1 MRPDTRPDIR
11 PDTKAAARRS
21 GAVSEA
27 AIRRSARRAAARSAK
42 LWEASPL
49 LYIMMIFTVVLS
61 VFPLYWMFVVATRT
75 NEVVGAVPPP
85 FIAGQHLGDNV
96 GRVFENEQANFARAL
111 INSTIASAVVA
122 LSTVFFC
129 SLAGFA
135 FAKLRFRGRN
145 ALLLFVVAT
154 MMVPVQMGIIPLY
167 MVMVELGWT
176 GTLQAVIVPF
186 LVTGFG
192 VFMMRQYASQAIP
205 DELIEAARVDG
216 ASTFRIFWS
225 VVGPALRPAASVLA
239 LFTFMQTWNEFIW
252 PRAVLNP
259 DNPTVQ
265 YSLALLNN
273 AYSNDYTLM
282 FAGTVVATVPLFI
295 VFVVFGRQII
305 GGIMEGALKA

>member
-1 MRPDTRPDIR
+1 M
-11 PDTKAAARRS
+11 KA
-21 GAVSEA
+21 V
-27 AIRRSARRAAARSAK
+27 IRRRTHRAVAGSAR
-42 LWEASPL
+42 LWQASPL
-49 LYIMMIFTVVLS
+49 TYVVLIFGIVLS
-61 VFPLYWMFVVATRT
+61 AFPLYWMFVVATRT
-75 NEVVGAVPPP
+75 NDVVGAVPPP
-85 FIAGQHLGDNV
+85 FIAGQHLGENMH
-96 GRVFENEQANFARAL
+96 RLFANEQAHFAKAL
-111 INSTIASAVVA
+111 VNSAIASAVVA
-122 LSTVFFC
+122 ISTVFFA

-145 ALLLFVVAT
+145 ALLLVIVAT

-167 MVMVELGWT
+167 MVMVHLHWT
-176 GTLQAVIVPF
+176 GKLQAVIVPF

-192 VFMMRQYASQAIP
+192 VFMMRQYASQAVP

-225 VVGPALRPAASVLA
+225 VVLPALRPAASVLA

-265 YSLALLNN
+265 YSLALLNS
-273 AYSNDYTLM
+273 AYFNDYTLM
-282 FAGTVVATVPLFI
+282 FAGTVVATVPLAV

-305 GGIMEGALKA
+305 GGIMEGAVKA

>member
-1 MRPDTRPDIR
+1 M
-11 PDTKAAARRS
+11 KA
-21 GAVSEA
+21 V
-27 AIRRSARRAAARSAK
+27 IARRAQRAVAGSAR
-42 LWEASPL
+42 LWQASPL
-49 LYIMMIFTVVLS
+49 TYVVLIFAIVLS
-61 VFPLYWMFVVATRT
+61 AFPLYWMFVVATRT
-75 NEVVGAVPPP
+75 NDVVGAVPPP
-85 FIAGQHLGDNV
+85 FIAGRHLGDNL
-96 GRVFENEQANFARAL
+96 RRLFDNEQAHFAKAL
-111 INSTIASAVVA
+111 VNSAVASAVVA
-122 LSTVFFC
+122 ASTVFFA

-145 ALLLFVVAT
+145 ALLLLIVAT

-167 MVMVELGWT
+167 MVMVHLHWT
-176 GTLQAVIVPF
+176 GKLQAVIVPF

-192 VFMMRQYASQAIP
+192 VFMMRQYASQAVP

-225 VVGPALRPAASVLA
+225 VVLPALRPAASVLA

-265 YSLALLNN
+265 YSLALLNS
-273 AYSNDYTLM
+273 AYFNDYTLM
-282 FAGTVVATVPLFI
+282 FAGTVVATVPLFA

-305 GGIMEGALKA
+305 DGIMEGAIKA

>member
-1 MRPDTRPDIR
+1 MR
-11 PDTKAAARRS
+11 
-21 GAVSEA
+21 A
-27 AIRRSARRAAARSAK
+27 AILRRTRRAVAGSAR

-49 LYIMMIFTVVLS
+49 TYIVLIFGVVLS
-61 VFPLYWMFVVATRT
+61 AFPLYWMFVVASRT

-85 FIAGQHLGDNV
+85 FIAGRHIGDNV
-96 GRVFENEQANFARAL
+96 SRLFDNEQAHFAKAL
-111 INSTIASAVVA
+111 VNSAIASATVA
-122 LSTVFFC
+122 VSTVFFA

-145 ALLLFVVAT
+145 ALLLIIIAT
-154 MMVPVQMGIIPLY
+154 MCVPVQMGLIPLY
-167 MVMVELGWT
+167 MVMVHLHWT
-176 GTLQAVIVPF
+176 GKLQAVIVPF

-216 ASTFRIFWS
+216 ASTFRTFWS
-225 VVGPALRPAASVLA
+225 VVLPSLRPAAAVLA
-239 LFTFMQTWNEFIW
+239 LFTFMQTWNEFLW

-265 YSLALLNN
+265 YSLALLNS
-273 AYSNDYTLM
+273 AYFNDYTLM
-282 FAGTVVATVPLFI
+282 FAGTVIATVPLFV

>member
-1 MRPDTRPDIR
+1 M
-11 PDTKAAARRS
+11 KAAISRRTR
-21 GAVSEA
+21 GAVA
-27 AIRRSARRAAARSAK
+27 GSAR
-42 LWEASPL
+42 LWAASPL
-49 LYIMMIFTVVLS
+49 TYAVLIFAIVLS
-61 VFPLYWMFVVATRT
+61 AFPLYWMFVVATRT
-75 NEVVGAVPPP
+75 NDVVGSVPPP
-85 FIAGQHLGDNV
+85 FIAGQHLGENMRRLFD
-96 GRVFENEQANFARAL
+96 NEQAHFAKAL
-111 INSTIASAVVA
+111 VNSAIASSVVA
-122 LSTVFFC
+122 VATVFFS

-145 ALLLFVVAT
+145 ALLLVVIAT

-167 MVMVELGWT
+167 MVMVHLHWT
-176 GTLQAVIVPF
+176 GKLQAVIVPF

-192 VFMMRQYASQAIP
+192 VFMMRQYAAQAVP

-225 VVGPALRPAASVLA
+225 VVLPALRPAASVLA

-265 YSLALLNN
+265 YSLALLNS
-273 AYSNDYTLM
+273 AYFNDYTLM

-305 GGIMEGALKA
+305 GGIMEGAVKA

>member
-1 MRPDTRPDIR
+1 M
-11 PDTKAAARRS
+11 KA
-21 GAVSEA
+21 V
-27 AIRRSARRAAARSAK
+27 IRRRTHRAVAGSAR
-42 LWEASPL
+42 LWQASPL
-49 LYIMMIFTVVLS
+49 TYAVLIFGIVLS
-61 VFPLYWMFVVATRT
+61 AFPLYWMFVVATRT

-85 FIAGQHLGDNV
+85 FIAGQHLGANV
-96 GRVFENEQANFARAL
+96 RRLFDNEQAHFAKAL
-111 INSTIASAVVA
+111 VNSAIASAIVA
-122 LSTVFFC
+122 LSVVFFS

-145 ALLLFVVAT
+145 GLLLVIVAT

-167 MVMVELGWT
+167 MVMVHLHWT
-176 GTLQAVIVPF
+176 GKLQAVIVPF

-192 VFMMRQYASQAIP
+192 VFMMRQYASQAVP

-225 VVGPALRPAASVLA
+225 VVLPALRPAASVLA

-265 YSLALLNN
+265 YSLALLNS
-273 AYSNDYTLM
+273 AYFNDYTLM
-282 FAGTVVATVPLFI
+282 FAGTVVATVPLAI

-305 GGIMEGALKA
+305 GGIMEGAVKA

>member
-1 MRPDTRPDIR
+1 MTNVVV
-11 PDTKAAARRS
+11 RR
-21 GAVSEA
+21 GRKVVAG
-27 AIRRSARRAAARSAK
+27 SAR

-49 LYIMMIFTVVLS
+49 TYIVLIFTIVLS
-61 VFPLYWMFVVATRT
+61 IFPLYWMFVVATRT
-75 NEVVGAVPPP
+75 NDVVGAVPPP
-85 FIAGQHLGDNV
+85 FIAGQHLGENV
-96 GRVFENEQANFARAL
+96 QRVFETEQAHFAKAL
-111 INSTIASAVVA
+111 VNSAIASGVVA

-167 MVMVELGWT
+167 MVMVKLHWT

-192 VFMMRQYASQAIP
+192 VFMMRQYAAQAIP

-225 VVGPALRPAASVLA
+225 VVAPALRPAAAVLA

-265 YSLALLNN
+265 FSLALLNN

-282 FAGTVVATVPLFI
+282 FAGTVVAIVPLFI
-295 VFVVFGRQII
+295 VFVIFGRQII

>member
-1 MRPDTRPDIR
+1 M
-11 PDTKAAARRS
+11 KA
-21 GAVSEA
+21 V
-27 AIRRSARRAAARSAK
+27 IRRRTHRAVAGSAR
-42 LWEASPL
+42 LWQASPL
-49 LYIMMIFTVVLS
+49 TYVVLIFGIVLS
-61 VFPLYWMFVVATRT
+61 AFPLYWMFVVATRT

-85 FIAGQHLGDNV
+85 FIAGQHLGANLRRLFD
-96 GRVFENEQANFARAL
+96 NEQAHFAKAL
-111 INSTIASAVVA
+111 VNSAIASAVVA
-122 LSTVFFC
+122 ISTVFFA

-145 ALLLFVVAT
+145 ALLLLIVGT

-167 MVMVELGWT
+167 MVMVHLHWT
-176 GTLQAVIVPF
+176 GKLQAVIVPF

-192 VFMMRQYASQAIP
+192 VFMMRQYAGQAIP

-225 VVGPALRPAASVLA
+225 VVLPALRPAASVLA
-239 LFTFMQTWNEFIW
+239 LFTFMQTWNDFLW

-265 YSLALLNN
+265 VSLALLNS
-273 AYSNDYTLM
+273 AYFNDYTLM
-282 FAGTVVATVPLFI
+282 FAGTVVATVPLAI

-305 GGIMEGALKA
+305 GGIMEGAVKA

>member
-1 MRPDTRPDIR
+1 M
-11 PDTKAAARRS
+11 KA
-21 GAVSEA
+21 V
-27 AIRRSARRAAARSAK
+27 IRRRTHRAVAGSAR
-42 LWEASPL
+42 LWQASPL
-49 LYIMMIFTVVLS
+49 TYVVLIFGIVLS
-61 VFPLYWMFVVATRT
+61 AFPLYWMFVVATRT

-85 FIAGQHLGDNV
+85 FIAGQHLGANMRRLFD
-96 GRVFENEQANFARAL
+96 NEQAHFAKAL
-111 INSTIASAVVA
+111 VNSAIASAVVA
-122 LSTVFFC
+122 ISTVFFA

-145 ALLLFVVAT
+145 ALLLLIVGT

-167 MVMVELGWT
+167 MVMVHLHWT
-176 GTLQAVIVPF
+176 GKLQAVIVPF

-192 VFMMRQYASQAIP
+192 VFMMRQYASQAVP

-225 VVGPALRPAASVLA
+225 VVLPALRPAASVLA

-265 YSLALLNN
+265 YSLALLNS
-273 AYSNDYTLM
+273 AYFNDYTLM

-305 GGIMEGALKA
+305 GGIMEGAVKA

>member
-1 MRPDTRPDIR
+1 M
-11 PDTKAAARRS
+11 KAAIARRS
-21 GAVSEA
+21 
-27 AIRRSARRAAARSAK
+27 RSAVAGSARLWQAGPLTYAA
-42 LWEASPL
+42 L
-49 LYIMMIFTVVLS
+49 IFAIVLS
-61 VFPLYWMFVVATRT
+61 AFPLYWMFVVATRT
-75 NEVVGAVPPP
+75 NDVVGAVPPP
-85 FIAGQHLGDNV
+85 FIAGYHLGDNV
-96 GRVFENEQANFARAL
+96 GRLFDNEQAHFAKAL
-111 INSTIASAVVA
+111 VNSAIASLAVA
-122 LSTVFFC
+122 ASTVFFS

-145 ALLLFVVAT
+145 ALLLVIVAT

-167 MVMVELGWT
+167 MVMVRLHWT
-176 GTLQAVIVPF
+176 GELQAVIVPF

-192 VFMMRQYASQAIP
+192 VFMIRQYASQAVP

-225 VVGPALRPAASVLA
+225 VVLPALRPAISVLA

-273 AYSNDYTLM
+273 AYFNDYTLM
-282 FAGTVVATVPLFI
+282 FAGTVVATVPLFV
-295 VFVVFGRQII
+295 VFIVFGRQII
-305 GGIMEGALKA
+305 GGIMDGALKA

>member
-1 MRPDTRPDIR
+1 MSEVLTRR
-11 PDTKAAARRS
+11 ARH
-21 GAVSEA
+21 AVA
-27 AIRRSARRAAARSAK
+27 GSAR
-42 LWEASPL
+42 LWQASPL
-49 LYIMMIFTVVLS
+49 LYVTLIFTIVLS
-61 VFPLYWMFVVATRT
+61 AFPLYWMFVVATRT
-75 NEVVGAVPPP
+75 NDVVGAVPPP
-85 FIAGQHLGDNV
+85 FIAGQHLGENV
-96 GRVFENEQANFARAL
+96 RRVFDNEQANFAKAL
-111 INSTIASAVVA
+111 MNSAIASAVVS

-145 ALLLFVVAT
+145 ALLLFVLAT
-154 MMVPVQMGIIPLY
+154 MMVPIQVVGIIPLY
-167 MVMVELGWT
+167 MVMVKLHWT

-192 VFMMRQYASQAIP
+192 VFLMRQYAAQAIP

-225 VVGPALRPAASVLA
+225 VVWPALRPAATILA

-259 DNPTVQ
+259 SNPTVQ
-265 YSLALLNN
+265 FSLALLNN

-282 FAGTVVATVPLFI
+282 FAGTVVAIVPLII

-305 GGIMEGALKA
+305 GGIMEGAVKA

>member
-1 MRPDTRPDIR
+1 MRTVI
-11 PDTKAAARRS
+11 ARRTRK
-21 GAVSEA
+21 AVA
-27 AIRRSARRAAARSAK
+27 GSAR
-42 LWEASPL
+42 LWQASPL
-49 LYIMMIFTVVLS
+49 TYIVLIFGIVLS
-61 VFPLYWMFVVATRT
+61 AFPLYWMFVVATRT
-75 NEVVGAVPPP
+75 NDVVGSVPPP
-85 FIAGQHLGDNV
+85 FIAGQHLGQNMHRLFD
-96 GRVFENEQANFARAL
+96 NEQAHFAKAL
-111 INSTIASAVVA
+111 VNSAIASTVVA
-122 LSTVFFC
+122 VSTVFFA

-145 ALLLFVVAT
+145 ALLLIIVAT

-167 MVMVELGWT
+167 MVMVHLHWT
-176 GTLQAVIVPF
+176 GKLQAVIVPF

-192 VFMMRQYASQAIP
+192 VFMMRQYASQAVP

-225 VVGPALRPAASVLA
+225 VVLPALRPAASVLA

-265 YSLALLNN
+265 YSLALLNS
-273 AYSNDYTLM
+273 AYFNDYTLM
-282 FAGTVVATVPLFI
+282 FAGTVVATVPLAI

-305 GGIMEGALKA
+305 SGIMEGAVKA

>member
-1 MRPDTRPDIR
+1 MKAFVVRRTRV
-11 PDTKAAARRS
+11 
-21 GAVSEA
+21 AVA
-27 AIRRSARRAAARSAK
+27 GSAR
-42 LWEASPL
+42 LWQASPL
-49 LYIMMIFTVVLS
+49 TYVVLIFGIALS
-61 VFPLYWMFVVATRT
+61 AFPLYWMFVVATRT
-75 NEVVGAVPPP
+75 NDVVGSVPPP
-85 FIAGQHLGDNV
+85 FIAGQHLGDNM
-96 GRVFENEQANFARAL
+96 RRLFDNEQAHFAKAL
-111 INSTIASAVVA
+111 VNSAIASAVVA
-122 LSTVFFC
+122 VSTVFFA

-145 ALLLFVVAT
+145 ALLLVIVAT

-167 MVMVELGWT
+167 MVMVHLHWT
-176 GTLQAVIVPF
+176 GKLQAVIVPF

-192 VFMMRQYASQAIP
+192 VFMMRQYASQAVP

-225 VVGPALRPAASVLA
+225 VVLPALRPAASVLA

-265 YSLALLNN
+265 YSLALLNR
-273 AYSNDYTLM
+273 AYFNDYTLM
-282 FAGTVVATVPLFI
+282 FAGTVVATVPLFV

-305 GGIMEGALKA
+305 GGIMEGAVKA

>member
-1 MRPDTRPDIR
+1 MSNVVV
-11 PDTKAAARRS
+11 RR
-21 GAVSEA
+21 AK
-27 AIRRSARRAAARSAK
+27 RAAAGSAR

-49 LYIMMIFTVVLS
+49 TYIMLIFTIALS
-61 VFPLYWMFVVATRT
+61 IFPLYWMFVVATRT
-75 NEVVGAVPPP
+75 NDVVGAVPPP
-85 FIAGQHLGDNV
+85 FIAGQHLGENV
-96 GRVFENEQANFARAL
+96 TRVFETEQAHFARAL
-111 INSTIASAVVA
+111 VNSAVASAVVA

-135 FAKLRFRGRN
+135 FAKLRFSGRN
-145 ALLLFVVAT
+145 ALLLFVIAT

-167 MVMVELGWT
+167 MVMVKLHWT

-192 VFMMRQYASQAIP
+192 VFMMRQYAAQAIP

-216 ASTFRIFWS
+216 ASTFRIFWN
-225 VVGPALRPAASVLA
+225 VVAPALRPAAAVLA

-252 PRAVLNP
+252 PRAVLNSN
-259 DNPTVQ
+259 NPTVQ

-282 FAGTVVATVPLFI
+282 FAGTVVAIVPLFI
-295 VFVVFGRQII
+295 VFVIFGRQII

>member
-1 MRPDTRPDIR
+1 MTAITLRRGR
-11 PDTKAAARRS
+11 RAMAA
-21 GAVSEA
+21 
-27 AIRRSARRAAARSAK
+27 SAR
-42 LWEASPL
+42 LWQASPL
-49 LYIMMIFTVVLS
+49 TYVVLIFGIVLS
-61 VFPLYWMFVVATRT
+61 AFPLYWMFVIATRT
-75 NEVVGAVPPP
+75 NDVVGAVPPP
-85 FIAGQHLGDNV
+85 FIAGQHLGGNV
-96 GRVFENEQANFARAL
+96 TRLFHNEQAHFGKAL
-111 INSTIASAVVA
+111 VNSAIASAVVA
-122 LSTVFFC
+122 FSTVFFA

-145 ALLLFVVAT
+145 GLLLFIIAT
-154 MMVPVQMGIIPLY
+154 MAVPVQMGIIPLY
-167 MVMVELGWT
+167 MVMVHLHWT
-176 GTLQAVIVPF
+176 GKLQAVIVPF

-192 VFMMRQYASQAIP
+192 VFMMRQYAAQAVP

-225 VVGPALRPAASVLA
+225 VVLPAVRPAASVLA

-265 YSLALLNN
+265 YSLALLNS
-273 AYSNDYTLM
+273 AYFNDYTLM
-282 FAGTVVATVPLFI
+282 FAGALIATVPLFI

>member
-1 MRPDTRPDIR
+1 MRTVI
-11 PDTKAAARRS
+11 ARRTRK
-21 GAVSEA
+21 AVA
-27 AIRRSARRAAARSAK
+27 GSAR
-42 LWEASPL
+42 LWQASPL
-49 LYIMMIFTVVLS
+49 TYIVLIFGIALS
-61 VFPLYWMFVVATRT
+61 AFPLYWMFVVATRT
-75 NEVVGAVPPP
+75 NDVVGAVPPP
-85 FIAGQHLGDNV
+85 FIAGQHLGQNMH
-96 GRVFENEQANFARAL
+96 RLFANEQAHFAKAL
-111 INSTIASAVVA
+111 VNSAIASGVVA
-122 LSTVFFC
+122 LSVVFFS

-145 ALLLFVVAT
+145 ALLVIIVAT

-167 MVMVELGWT
+167 MVMVQLHWT
-176 GTLQAVIVPF
+176 GKLQAVIVPF

-192 VFMMRQYASQAIP
+192 VFMMRQYAMQAVP

-225 VVGPALRPAASVLA
+225 VVLPALRPAASVLA

-265 YSLALLNN
+265 YSLALLNS
-273 AYSNDYTLM
+273 AYFNDYTLM

-305 GGIMEGALKA
+305 SGIMEGAVKA

>member
-1 MRPDTRPDIR
+1 MKAFVVRRTRI
-11 PDTKAAARRS
+11 
-21 GAVSEA
+21 AVA
-27 AIRRSARRAAARSAK
+27 GSAR
-42 LWEASPL
+42 LWQASPL
-49 LYIMMIFTVVLS
+49 TYVVLIFGIALS
-61 VFPLYWMFVVATRT
+61 AFPLYWMFVVATRT
-75 NEVVGAVPPP
+75 NDVVGSVPPP
-85 FIAGQHLGDNV
+85 FIAGQHLGENMHRLFD
-96 GRVFENEQANFARAL
+96 NEQAHFAKAL
-111 INSTIASAVVA
+111 VNSAIASAVVA
-122 LSTVFFC
+122 LSVVFFS

-145 ALLLFVVAT
+145 ALLLVIVAT

-167 MVMVELGWT
+167 MVMVHLHWT
-176 GTLQAVIVPF
+176 GKLQAVIVPF

-192 VFMMRQYASQAIP
+192 VFMMRQYASQAVP

-225 VVGPALRPAASVLA
+225 VVLPALRPAASVLA

-265 YSLALLNN
+265 YSLALLNS
-273 AYSNDYTLM
+273 AYFNDYTLM